1 MAFDLST
8 ASNVLKVNY
17 LPTMQKLLNNATI
30 LWSRLDK
37 DSSTQDVQGKSFTI
51 ALQKGRNL
59 ASGLGVA
66 ELSTLPVGESQVYT
80 TAVVPNKYLY
90 SNIRV
95 SGPVIR
101 ATRSNAGAFVRAVES
116 EMKGVMVDMKRAMNR
131 QIHGNGTDA
140 LAYWT
145 SADDTSPEEM
155 DDGTGYAFTHLPVG
169 QTIDCSAVDASDHTT
184 LLNTGRLVV
193 TLGAEAATNFSVAW
207 ATGTVSGT
215 AAGDY
220 LVANLPG
227 TTTSTLGRQM
237 MGIYGIISDQ
247 DPPNAAGG
255 LASGLHGLAVASNA
269 QWRAQMLGS
278 WTTKRDLAFSDM
290 QKVISKIATNSAY
303 SEKDIKFILCNYPI
317 RDKYV
322 ELCTNERFHYNTMT
336 LDGGFRAVTFNE
348 LPIVA
353 DNQAK
358 RGAMFFVVPD
368 TLTIFRSSDFDWMD
382 KDGAVLSRIAN
393 QDGYEATLFHYGDLG
408 CKARNGNGAL
418 IGLNE

>member
-1 MAFDLST
+1 MSFDTST
-8 ASNVLKVNY
+8 ASSILKVNY
-17 LPTMQKLLNNATI
+17 LPTLQKLLNNATI

-80 TAVVPNKYLY
+80 TAIVPNKYLY

-95 SGPVIR
+95 SGPVVR
-101 ATRSNAGAFVRAVES
+101 ATRSNAGAFVKAVES

-131 QIHGNGTDA
+131 QIHGDGTDA

-145 SADDTSPEEM
+145 TADNTSGIDV
-155 DDGTGYAFTHLPVG
+155 DDNTGYAFTHLPSG
-169 QTIDCSAVDASDHTT
+169 QTIDCSLVDASDHTT

-193 TLGAEAATNFSVAW
+193 TLGAESATTWNITY
-207 ATGTVSGT
+207 ATGSVSGS
-215 AAGDY
+215 ADGDY

-227 TTTSTLGRQM
+227 TTTSTLGKQM

-269 QWRAQMLGS
+269 QWKAQMLGS
-278 WTTKRDLAFSDM
+278 WTTKRDLAFTDM

-353 DNQAK
+353 DNQCK

-368 TLTIFRSSDFDWMD
+368 SLCIFRSSDFDWMGE
-382 KDGAVLSRIAN
+382 DGAVLSRIAN

-408 CKARNGNGAL
+408 CKARNANGAL

>member
-1 MAFDLST
+1 MSLDTST
-8 ASNVLKVNY
+8 ASSILKVNY

-30 LWSRLDK
+30 LLSRLDR
-37 DSSTQDVQGKSFTI
+37 DSSTQDVEGKTFTVAI
-51 ALQKGRNL
+51 QKGRNL
-59 ASGLGVA
+59 ATGLGVA
-66 ELSTLPVGESQVYT
+66 ELGTLPVGESQVYT

-90 SNIRV
+90 ANIRV

-101 ATRSNAGAFVRAVES
+101 AARSNVGSFVRAVES
-116 EMKGVMVDMKRAMNR
+116 ETKGAMIDMKRAMNR
-131 QIHGNGTDA
+131 QLHGNGTDA

-145 SADDTSPEEM
+145 SADDVTPEDM
-155 DDGTGYAFTHLPVG
+155 DDGTGYAFTHLPNG

-193 TLGAEAATNFSVAW
+193 TLGAEAATTWSVGW
-207 ATGTVSGT
+207 ATGSVSGT
-215 AAGDY
+215 ASGDY

-227 TTTSTLGRQM
+227 TTTSTLGKQM
-237 MGIYGIISDQ
+237 MGLYGIINDA

-255 LASGLHGLAVASNA
+255 LSTGLHGLLVASNA
-269 QWRAQMLGS
+269 YWKAQMIGS
-278 WTTKRDLAFSDM
+278 WSTKRDLAFTDM
-290 QKVISKIATNSAY
+290 QKIISRIATNSAY

-336 LDGGFRAVTFNE
+336 LDGGFEAVTFNNK
-348 LPIVA
+348 PIVP
-353 DNQAK
+353 DNQCK
-358 RGAMFFVVPD
+358 RGAMWFVVPD
-368 TLTIFRSSDFDWMD
+368 SLAIFRSSDFDWMD

-393 QDGYEATLFHYGDLG
+393 VDGYEATLFHYGDLG
-408 CKARNGNGAL
+408 CKARNANGGL